1 MSEEISKKLASTKP
15 VKDYILVCTD
25 EKTRKMEY
33 ISPKLIKLDDEYF
46 ISDLLKDKDK
56 INENILKL
64 VDTIKILTAEHNN
77 FLNAFNAFKLSV
89 QAEITNL
96 KNTIKEMGG
105 NL

>member
-1 MSEEISKKLASTKP
+1 MSDEISKKLASIKP
-15 VKDYILVCTD
+15 IKDFVLICTD

-33 ISPKLIKLDDEYF
+33 VSPKLIKLDEDYF
-46 ISDLLKDKDK
+46 IKDLIRDKDK

-64 VDTIKILTAEHNN
+64 VDTIKTLAAEHNN
-77 FLNAFNAFKLSV
+77 FLNAFNAFKISV

>member
-1 MSEEISKKLASTKP
+1 MSDEISKKLASTKP
-15 VKDYILVCTD
+15 IKDYVLICTD

-33 ISPKLIKLDDEYF
+33 ISPKLIKLDEDYF
-46 ISDLLKDKDK
+46 IKDLISDKDK
-56 INENILKL
+56 INENISKL
-64 VDTIKILTAEHNN
+64 VDTIKILTSEHNN
-77 FLNAFNAFKLSV
+77 FLTAFNAFKISV